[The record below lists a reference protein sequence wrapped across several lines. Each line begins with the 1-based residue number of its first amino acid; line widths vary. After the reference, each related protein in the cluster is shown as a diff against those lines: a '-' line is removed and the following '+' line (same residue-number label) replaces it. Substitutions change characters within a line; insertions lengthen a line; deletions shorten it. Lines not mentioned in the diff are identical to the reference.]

1 MAEPIDSQVQVADT
15 PGSLR
20 VIARAATSIAAFV
33 GRALKGP
40 VNEPVPVRNFADY
53 ARVFGGL
60 WQPSTLSYAVEQFF
74 ENGGRC
80 AIIVRV
86 VNGARPPTLTLPTPK
101 GRLVLRG
108 VGAGSREYL
117 RASVDYDT
125 IDSKESDRFN
135 LVVQRVRTAG
145 SEQIEDQEI
154 FRRLSIT
161 PGADRFVAD
170 MLLDSRLVRVQGSVP
185 TERPSRT
192 PPANNGAVIGYTPSN
207 PDGDDGGPIT
217 DYDVIGSA
225 QAHTG
230 LFALH
235 SAPDINLL
243 CIPPLTRE
251 TDVGLSTLLV
261 AGRFC
266 KERRALL
273 IVDPPSTWASSAA
286 ALDGMRHWPFRSED
300 AAMFYPRIVAFDRL
314 RGRFEMFAPC
324 GVAAGM
330 IARCDE
336 SWPVWAAAEGDD
348 AILRPGLRPAWTVTA
363 ADRARLMNAGIN
375 LLQSV
380 RIAPKF
386 QSSPRTLASGAAAV
400 SDWRYLSARRLALF
414 VMTSIERGTRWMLF
428 ERNGPGTWTRARAQV
443 EAFLD
448 SLYVE
453 GAFAGRSGE
462 DSYFVVC
469 DERINDAEQIKRGRF
484 NLAFGFAAS
493 KPGEYHAFI
502 VTHEPGSSRARPIS
516 VNRFA
521 NYSPSVNLE
530 IESSI
535 LRGLLPPS
543 GPGVDAVPAPAVPA
557 PAAAQA
563 PPAASGAAV
572 PSVATPGETPSPA
585 PAPAPGADDDTVR
598 MPRPQDD
605 DTVRM
610 PQAPLTADAAA
621 MHD

>member
-1 MAEPIDSQVQVADT
+1 LAEQFDSQKSSAEE
-15 PGSLR
+15 PGSIR
-20 VIARAATSIAAFV
+20 VIARAATNIAAFV

-40 VNEPVPVRNFADY
+40 VNEPVPVRSFADY
-53 ARVFGGL
+53 TRVFGGL

-86 VNGARPPTLTLPTPK
+86 VNGARPPSITLPTTR
-101 GRLVLRG
+101 GRLTLRG
-108 VGAGSREYL
+108 VGAGSREFL
-117 RASVDYDT
+117 RASVDYDA
-125 IDSKESDRFN
+125 IDAKDHDRFN

-154 FRRLSIT
+154 FRRLSVT
-161 PGADRFVAD
+161 PGHERFVAD
-170 MLLDSRLVRVQGSVP
+170 ALLESRLVRVQGSVP
-185 TERPSRT
+185 AERPART
-192 PPANNGAVIGYTPSN
+192 PAANNGAVIGYTPSN

-217 DYDVIGSA
+217 DYDIIGSP
-225 QAHTG
+225 QFGTG
-230 LFALH
+230 LFALQA
-235 SAPDINLL
+235 APDINLL

-251 TDVGLSTLLV
+251 QDVGLSTLLV

-266 KERRALL
+266 KERRAML
-273 IVDPPSTWASSAA
+273 IVDPPSEWASSAA

-336 SWPVWAAAEGDD
+336 TWPVWSAAEGED
-348 AILRPGLRPAWTVTA
+348 AILRPGLRPAWNVSLS
-363 ADRARLMNAGIN
+363 DRVRLMAAGIN

-380 RIAPKF
+380 RVPPRLA
-386 QSSPRTLASGAAAV
+386 SSPRTLASGSAAV

-428 ERNGPGTWTRARAQV
+428 ERNTPTTWAMARAQV

-448 SLYVE
+448 SLYAE
-453 GAFAGRSGE
+453 GAFSVRAG
-462 DSYFVVC
+462 DASYFAVC
-469 DERINDAEQIKRGRF
+469 DDRINTEETARAGKV

-493 KPGEYHAFI
+493 KPGEYHAFL
-502 VTHEPGSSRARPIS
+502 VTHSPGGSRARPIT

-521 NYSPSVNLE
+521 NYSPTVDE
-530 IESSI
+530 DIESSI
-535 LRGLLPPS
+535 LRGLAT
-543 GPGVDAVPAPAVPA
+543 GPE
-557 PAAAQA
+557 AAA
-563 PPAASGAAV
+563 
-572 PSVATPGETPSPA
+572 
-585 PAPAPGADDDTVR
+585 
-598 MPRPQDD
+598 
-605 DTVRM
+605 
-610 PQAPLTADAAA
+610 APLCVVGENAPEDR
-621 MHD
+621 HDPGQQETG

>member
-1 MAEPIDSQVQVADT
+1 LAEQFDSQKSSAEE
-15 PGSLR
+15 PGSIR
-20 VIARAATSIAAFV
+20 VIARAATNIAAFV

-40 VNEPVPVRNFADY
+40 VNEPVPVRSFADY
-53 ARVFGGL
+53 TRVFGGL

-86 VNGARPPTLTLPTPK
+86 VNGARPPSITLPTTR
-101 GRLVLRG
+101 GRLTLRG
-108 VGAGSREYL
+108 VGAGSREFL
-117 RASVDYDT
+117 RASVDYDA
-125 IDSKESDRFN
+125 IDAKDHDRFN

-154 FRRLSIT
+154 FRRLSVT
-161 PGADRFVAD
+161 PGHERFVAD
-170 MLLDSRLVRVQGSVP
+170 ALLESRLVRVQGSVP
-185 TERPSRT
+185 AERPART
-192 PPANNGAVIGYTPSN
+192 PAANNGAVIGYTPSN

-217 DYDVIGSA
+217 DYDIIGSP
-225 QAHTG
+225 QLGTG
-230 LFALH
+230 LFALQA
-235 SAPDINLL
+235 APDINLL

-251 TDVGLSTLLV
+251 QDVGLSTLLV

-266 KERRALL
+266 KERRAML
-273 IVDPPSTWASSAA
+273 IVDPPSEWASSAA

-336 SWPVWAAAEGDD
+336 TWPVWSAAEGED
-348 AILRPGLRPAWTVTA
+348 AILRPGLRPAWNVSLS
-363 ADRARLMNAGIN
+363 DRVRLMAAGIN

-380 RIAPKF
+380 RVPPRLA
-386 QSSPRTLASGAAAV
+386 SSPRTLASGSAAV

-428 ERNGPGTWTRARAQV
+428 ERNTPTTWAMARAQV

-448 SLYVE
+448 SLYAE
-453 GAFAGRSGE
+453 GAFSVRAG
-462 DSYFVVC
+462 DASYFAVC
-469 DERINDAEQIKRGRF
+469 DDRINTEETARAGKV

-493 KPGEYHAFI
+493 KPGEYHAFL
-502 VTHEPGSSRARPIS
+502 VTHSPGGSRARPIT

-521 NYSPSVNLE
+521 NYSPTVDE
-530 IESSI
+530 DIESSI
-535 LRGLLPPS
+535 LRGLAT
-543 GPGVDAVPAPAVPA
+543 GPE
-557 PAAAQA
+557 AAA
-563 PPAASGAAV
+563 
-572 PSVATPGETPSPA
+572 
-585 PAPAPGADDDTVR
+585 
-598 MPRPQDD
+598 
-605 DTVRM
+605 
-610 PQAPLTADAAA
+610 APLCVVGENAPEDR
-621 MHD
+621 HDPGQQETG

>member
-1 MAEPIDSQVQVADT
+1 M
-15 PGSLR
+15 R
-20 VIARAATSIAAFV
+20 VIARAATNIAAFI

-40 VNEPVPVRNFADY
+40 VNEPVPVRSFADY
-53 ARVFGGL
+53 QRVFGGL

-86 VNGARPPTLTLPTPK
+86 VNGARPPTLTLPTASGK
-101 GRLVLRG
+101 LILRG
-108 VGAGSREYL
+108 VGAGSREFL
-117 RASVDYDT
+117 RASVDYDS
-125 IDSKESDRFN
+125 IDAKEIDRFN

-154 FRRLSIT
+154 FRRLTVT
-161 PGADRFVAD
+161 PGVDRFVAD
-170 MLLDSRLVRVQGSVP
+170 TLLDSRLARVQGSVP
-185 TERPSRT
+185 TERPART
-192 PPANNGAVIGYTPSN
+192 PAAATGAVIGYTHSN

-225 QAHTG
+225 QNATG
-230 LFALH
+230 IFALH

-251 TDVGLSTLLV
+251 HDVGLSTLLV

-266 KERRALL
+266 RERRAML
-273 IVDPPSTWASSAA
+273 IVDPPASWASSAA

-300 AAMFYPRIVAFDRL
+300 AAMFFPRVVAFDRL

-336 SWPVWAAAEGDD
+336 NWPVWAAAEGDD
-348 AILRPGLRPAWTVTA
+348 AILRPGLRPAWTVQNG
-363 ADRARLMNAGIN
+363 DRPRLANAGIN

-380 RIAPKF
+380 RVPAKF
-386 QSSPRTLASGAAAV
+386 AATPRTLASGSAAV

-428 ERNGPGTWTRARAQV
+428 ERNVQSTWILARAQV

-448 SLYVE
+448 SLYAE
-453 GAFAGRSGE
+453 GAFTCGTGE
-462 DSYFVVC
+462 QSYFVVC
-469 DERINDAEQIKRGRF
+469 DERVNNEEEIKRGRI
-484 NLAFGFAAS
+484 NLAFGFAAT
-493 KPGEYHAFI
+493 KQGEYHAFI
-502 VTHEPGSSRARPIS
+502 VTHQPSGSSSRPIS

-521 NYSPSVNLE
+521 NFSPSVDLE

-535 LRGLLPPS
+535 LRGL
-543 GPGVDAVPAPAVPA
+543 VPLRRPLD
-557 PAAAQA
+557 
-563 PPAASGAAV
+563 
-572 PSVATPGETPSPA
+572 E
-585 PAPAPGADDDTVR
+585 DTVR
-598 MPRPQDD
+598 MPKP
-605 DTVRM
+605 V
-610 PQAPLTADAAA
+610 PPLPAPVLPVALLESQQEAE
-621 MHD
+621 

>member
-1 MAEPIDSQVQVADT
+1 LAEPFDSQVQTAEQ

-20 VIARAATSIAAFV
+20 VIARAATNIAAFI

-40 VNEPVPVRNFADY
+40 VNEPVPVRSFADY
-53 ARVFGGL
+53 TRVFGGL

-80 AIIVRV
+80 AVIVRV
-86 VNGARPPTLTLPTPK
+86 VNGARPPTLTLPTAK
-101 GRLVLRG
+101 GRLILRG
-108 VGAGSREYL
+108 VGAGSREFL
-117 RASVDYDT
+117 RASVDYDA
-125 IDSKESDRFN
+125 IDAKETDRFN

-154 FRRLSIT
+154 FRRLSVT
-161 PGADRFVAD
+161 PGVDRFVAD
-170 MLLDSRLVRVQGSVP
+170 ALLDSRLVRVHGSVP
-185 TERPSRT
+185 TERPTRT
-192 PPANNGAVIGYTPSN
+192 PPAATGAVIGYTPTN

-225 QAHTG
+225 QHGTG

-235 SAPDINLL
+235 AAPDINLL

-251 TDVGLSTLLV
+251 HDVGLSTLLV

-266 KERRALL
+266 KDRRAIL
-273 IVDPPSTWASSAA
+273 IVDPPASWASSAA

-300 AAMFYPRIVAFDRL
+300 AAMFFPRIVAFDRL

-330 IARCDE
+330 IARGDE
-336 SWPVWAAAEGDD
+336 NWPVWTVAEGDD
-348 AILRPGLRPAWTVTA
+348 AILRPGLRPAWTVQN
-363 ADRARLMNAGIN
+363 ADRTRLANAGIN

-380 RIAPKF
+380 RVPARF
-386 QSSPRTLASGAAAV
+386 ASNPRTLASGSAAV
-400 SDWRYLSARRLALF
+400 SDWRYLTARRLALF

-428 ERNGPGTWTRARAQV
+428 ERNAQSTWTLARAQV

-448 SLYVE
+448 SLYAE
-453 GAFAGRSGE
+453 GAFAVRSGE
-462 DSYFVVC
+462 QSYFVVC
-469 DERINDAEQIKRGRF
+469 DERINNVEQVRLGRI
-484 NLAFGFAAS
+484 NLAFGFAAT

-502 VTHEPGSSRARPIS
+502 VTHEPGASRARPITI
-516 VNRFA
+516 NRFA

-535 LRGLLPPS
+535 LRGL
-543 GPGVDAVPAPAVPA
+543 VPLNTVPRD
-557 PAAAQA
+557 
-563 PPAASGAAV
+563 
-572 PSVATPGETPSPA
+572 E
-585 PAPAPGADDDTVR
+585 DTVR
-598 MPRPQDD
+598 MPGASLG

-610 PQAPLTADAAA
+610 PQAPDPAVVVANDLPS
-621 MHD
+621 

>member
-1 MAEPIDSQVQVADT
+1 MAEPFDSQVPTAEQ
-15 PGSLR
+15 PGSIR

-40 VNEPVPVRNFADY
+40 VDEPVAVRSFSDY
-53 ARVFGGL
+53 TRVFGGL
-60 WQPSTLSYAVEQFF
+60 WQPSTMSYAVEQFF

-80 AIIVRV
+80 AIVVRV
-86 VNGARPPTLTLPTPK
+86 VNGARPPTLTLPATGGK
-101 GRLVLRG
+101 LILRG
-108 VGAGSREYL
+108 VGAGSREFL
-117 RASVDYDT
+117 RASVDYDA
-125 IDSKESDRFN
+125 IDASETDRFN

-170 MLLDSRLVRVQGSVP
+170 ALLDSRLVRAQGSVP
-185 TERPSRT
+185 TERPLRT
-192 PPANNGAVIGYTPSN
+192 PAATAGAVIGYTPSN

-217 DYDVIGSA
+217 DYDIIGSA
-225 QAHTG
+225 QRGTG

-235 SAPDINLL
+235 AAPDINLL

-251 TDVGLSTLLV
+251 HDVGLSTLLV

-266 KERRALL
+266 RDRRALL
-273 IVDPPSTWASSAA
+273 IVDPPSSWASSAA

-300 AAMFYPRIVAFDRL
+300 AAMFYPRVVAFDRL

-336 SWPVWAAAEGDD
+336 NWPVWAAAEGDD
-348 AILRPGLRPAWTVTA
+348 AILRHGMRPGWNVNN
-363 ADRARLMNAGIN
+363 ADRVRLVNAGIN

-380 RIAPKF
+380 RIAPKYAA
-386 QSSPRTLASGAAAV
+386 SPRTLASGSAAV

-414 VMTSIERGTRWMLF
+414 IMTSIERGTRWMLF
-428 ERNGPGTWTRARAQV
+428 ERNAEPTWTMARAQV

-448 SLYVE
+448 SLYAE

-462 DSYFVVC
+462 PSYFVVC
-469 DERINDAEQIKRGRF
+469 DARVNNQESIRAGKI
-484 NLAFGFAAS
+484 NLAFGFAAT
-493 KPGEYHAFI
+493 KPGEYHAFV
-502 VTHEPGSSRARPIS
+502 VTHQASGSRAKVIT

-521 NYSPSVNLE
+521 NYSPSVDLE

-535 LRGLLPPS
+535 LRGLVPLAPVVPQPIPMAES
-543 GPGVDAVPAPAVPA
+543 RVDSA
-557 PAAAQA
+557 
-563 PPAASGAAV
+563 
-572 PSVATPGETPSPA
+572 E
-585 PAPAPGADDDTVR
+585 
-598 MPRPQDD
+598 
-605 DTVRM
+605 
-610 PQAPLTADAAA
+610 PLTPYREA
-621 MHD
+621 

>member
-1 MAEPIDSQVQVADT
+1 M
-15 PGSLR
+15 R

-40 VNEPVPVRNFADY
+40 VNEPVPVRSFADY
-53 ARVFGGL
+53 TRVFGGL
-60 WQPSTLSYAVEQFF
+60 WQPSTLSYAVEQYF

-80 AIIVRV
+80 AVIVRV
-86 VNGARPPTLTLPTPK
+86 VNGARPPTLTLPTVH

-108 VGAGSREYL
+108 VGAGSREFL
-117 RASVDYDT
+117 RASVDYDG
-125 IDSKESDRFN
+125 IEGKDIDRFN

-170 MLLDSRLVRVQGSVP
+170 ALLESRLARVQGSVP
-185 TERPSRT
+185 TERPTRT
-192 PPANNGAVIGYTPSN
+192 PPAANGAVIGYTPSN

-217 DYDVIGSA
+217 DYDIIGSA
-225 QAHTG
+225 QAGTG
-230 LFALH
+230 IFALQA
-235 SAPDINLL
+235 APDINLL

-251 TDVGLSTLLV
+251 HDVGLSTLLV

-266 KERRALL
+266 RERRAML
-273 IVDPPSTWASSAA
+273 IVDPPSQWASSAA

-314 RGRFEMFAPC
+314 RGRFELFAPC

-336 SWPVWAAAEGDD
+336 SWPVWAAAEGED
-348 AILRPGLRPAWTVTA
+348 AILRPGLRPAWAVSNS
-363 ADRARLMNAGIN
+363 DRARLINSGIN

-386 QSSPRTLASGAAAV
+386 AASPRTLASGAAAV

-414 VMTSIERGTRWMLF
+414 AMTSVERGTRWMLF
-428 ERNGPGTWTRARAQV
+428 ERNNEATWKLARAQV
-443 EAFLD
+443 EAFLE
-448 SLYVE
+448 SLYAE
-453 GAFAGRSGE
+453 GAFCGRTGE
-462 DSYFVVC
+462 HSYFAVC
-469 DERINDAEQIKRGRF
+469 DGRINNEETVRLGKV

-493 KPGEYHAFI
+493 KPGEYHAFL
-502 VTHEPGSSRARPIS
+502 VTHSPDRSRTRPIS

-521 NYSPSVNLE
+521 NYSPSVDLE

-535 LRGLLPPS
+535 LRGLVPQHPPEPE
-543 GPGVDAVPAPAVPA
+543 G
-557 PAAAQA
+557 
-563 PPAASGAAV
+563 
-572 PSVATPGETPSPA
+572 
-585 PAPAPGADDDTVR
+585 DTVR
-598 MPRPQDD
+598 MPKPALGESAHR
-605 DTVRM
+605 
-610 PQAPLTADAAA
+610 AAA
-621 MHD
+621 PEDPESDAPEHARTMVISRPLPLEAEE

>member
-1 MAEPIDSQVQVADT
+1 LAEPFDSQFPAADQH
-15 PGSLR
+15 GSIR

-33 GRALKGP
+33 GRTLKGP
-40 VNEPVPVRNFADY
+40 VNEPVPVRSFADY
-53 ARVFGGL
+53 TRVFGGL
-60 WQPSTLSYAVEQFF
+60 WQPSTVSYAVEQFF

-80 AIIVRV
+80 AVIVRV
-86 VNGARPPTLTLPTPK
+86 TNGARPPTLTLPTPK
-101 GRLVLRG
+101 NRLILRG

-125 IDSKESDRFN
+125 IDAKEADRFN

-161 PGADRFVAD
+161 PGTDRFVAD
-170 MLLDSRLVRVQGSVP
+170 VLLESRLVRVQGSVP

-192 PPANNGAVIGYTPSN
+192 PAANNGAVIGYTPSN

-217 DYDVIGSA
+217 DYDIIGSA
-225 QAHTG
+225 QDNTG

-251 TDVGLSTLLV
+251 HDVGLSTLLV

-266 KERRALL
+266 RDRRALL
-273 IVDPPSTWASSAA
+273 IVDPPATWASSAA

-300 AAMFYPRIVAFDRL
+300 AAMFFPRIVAFDRL

-336 SWPVWAAAEGDD
+336 SWPVWAAAEGDE
-348 AILRPGLRPAWTVTA
+348 AILRPGLRPAWSVTSG
-363 ADRARLMNAGIN
+363 DRTRLANAGIN
-375 LLQSV
+375 LLQAV
-380 RIAPKF
+380 RVAPKF
-386 QSSPRTLASGAAAV
+386 QSSPRTLASGSAAV
-400 SDWRYLSARRLALF
+400 SDWRFLSARRMALF
-414 VMTSIERGTRWMLF
+414 IMTSIERGTRWMLF
-428 ERNGPGTWTRARAQV
+428 ERNGPGTWTMARAQV

-448 SLYVE
+448 SLYAE
-453 GAFAGRSGE
+453 GAFAGRTGE
-462 DSYFVVC
+462 SSYFVVC
-469 DERINDAEQIKRGRF
+469 DGRINDAEQIKRGRI

-493 KPGEYHAFI
+493 KPGDYHAFI
-502 VTHEPGSSRARPIS
+502 VTHEPGSSRARPIT

-535 LRGLLPPS
+535 LRGLIP
-543 GPGVDAVPAPAVPA
+543 PAPAD
-557 PAAAQA
+557 
-563 PPAASGAAV
+563 GAAV
-572 PSVATPGETPSPA
+572 E
-585 PAPAPGADDDTVR
+585 DTVR
-598 MPRPQDD
+598 MPAREMD
-605 DTVRM
+605 DTARL
-610 PQAPLTADAAA
+610 PQAPLTSDATG
-621 MHD
+621 D

>member
-1 MAEPIDSQVQVADT
+1 LGEQFDSQISSAEE
-15 PGSLR
+15 PGSIR
-20 VIARAATSIAAFV
+20 VIARAATNIAAFV

-40 VNEPVPVRNFADY
+40 VNEPVPVRSFADY
-53 ARVFGGL
+53 TRMFGGL

-86 VNGARPPTLTLPTPK
+86 INGARPPTLTLPTTR
-101 GRLVLRG
+101 GRLTLRG
-108 VGAGSREYL
+108 VGAGSREFL
-117 RASVDYDT
+117 RASVDYDA
-125 IDSKESDRFN
+125 IDAKDHDRFN

-154 FRRLSIT
+154 FRRLSVT
-161 PGADRFVAD
+161 PGHERFVAD
-170 MLLDSRLVRVQGSVP
+170 ALLESRLVRVQGIVP
-185 TERPSRT
+185 AERPART
-192 PPANNGAVIGYTPSN
+192 PAANNGAVIGYTPSN

-225 QAHTG
+225 QLGTG
-230 LFALH
+230 IFALQA
-235 SAPDINLL
+235 APDINLL
-243 CIPPLTRE
+243 CIPPLTRDQ
-251 TDVGLSTLLV
+251 DVGLSTLLV

-266 KERRALL
+266 RERRAML
-273 IVDPPSTWASSAA
+273 IVDPPSEWASSAA

-336 SWPVWAAAEGDD
+336 TWPVWSAAEGED
-348 AILRPGLRPAWTVTA
+348 AILRPGLRPAWNVTLG
-363 ADRARLMNAGIN
+363 DRSRLTTAGIN

-380 RIAPKF
+380 RVPPRIAT
-386 QSSPRTLASGAAAV
+386 SPRTLASGSAAV

-428 ERNGPGTWTRARAQV
+428 ERNTPATWKMARAQV

-448 SLYVE
+448 SLYAE
-453 GAFAGRSGE
+453 GAFSVRAG
-462 DSYFVVC
+462 DASYFAVC
-469 DERINDAEQIKRGRF
+469 DDRINTDETARAGKI

-493 KPGEYHAFI
+493 KPGEYHAFL
-502 VTHEPGSSRARPIS
+502 VTHSPGGSRARPIT

-521 NYSPSVNLE
+521 NYSPTVDE
-530 IESSI
+530 DIESSI
-535 LRGLLPPS
+535 LRGLAA
-543 GPGVDAVPAPAVPA
+543 GPGPDIEAPR
-557 PAAAQA
+557 AA
-563 PPAASGAAV
+563 GTV
-572 PSVATPGETPSPA
+572 LPGQQET
-585 PAPAPGADDDTVR
+585 G
-598 MPRPQDD
+598 
-605 DTVRM
+605 
-610 PQAPLTADAAA
+610 
-621 MHD
+621 